1 MTGNLRRTSVAIVL
15 YASRYTRYR
24 PRTRLRHQVTQQAVS
39 VRSTRAEE
47 ILRPRVVMEPGR
59 VTHAEQRAPDKPD
72 RTSVGLFAIVPT
84 FRNVGSRTPL
94 RGSVSPCLTRCVRPF
109 PLDYSFHHVSGP
121 EPMRGRVENSASRPW
136 RPEPALPTAHYHSSV
151 NHLERRAQRQL
162 NAHRH

>member
-1 MTGNLRRTSVAIVL
+1 MKEEEGLQAYPEPGLAMGDIFDAIVRAGLKAIPVFGAAADRRTSQAIVL
-15 YASRYTRYR
+15 CASRYR

-47 ILRPRVVMEPGR
+47 IRRPRVVMEPGR

-94 RGSVSPCLTRCVRPF
+94 RGSVSPMFNAVRK
-109 PLDYSFHHVSGP
+109 
-121 EPMRGRVENSASRPW
+121 
-136 RPEPALPTAHYHSSV
+136 ALPARLLFPSC
-151 NHLERRAQRQL
+151 
-162 NAHRH
+162 